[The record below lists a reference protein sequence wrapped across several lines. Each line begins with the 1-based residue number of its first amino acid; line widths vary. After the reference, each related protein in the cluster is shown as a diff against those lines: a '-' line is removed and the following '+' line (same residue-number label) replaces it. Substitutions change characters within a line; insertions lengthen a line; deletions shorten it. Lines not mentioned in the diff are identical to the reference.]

1 MSIKRE
7 VYDPTENYCEVFKI
21 GVISEDINM
30 AIKKKLSEEK
40 EDITD
45 IDDAVCIIVI
55 DKKNRHSILTSQPMY
70 AMQHGGVKKRMCYL
84 RDKNNLQWL
93 YTCKRTSGGD
103 YEAAFKECCH
113 KIPPCPSPRKVDL
126 EGPCPCPSPETSSE
140 R

>member
-21 GVISEDINM
+21 GVISEEINM

-40 EDITD
+40 EDIAD

-55 DKKNRHSILTSQPMY
+55 DKKNRHSILTSEPMD
-70 AMQHGGVKKRMCYL
+70 AMQHGAKKRKCY
-84 RDKNNLQWL
+84 QWDQNKL
-93 YTCKRTSGGD
+93 LWLITCKRTSGGD
-103 YEAAFKECCH
+103 YEAAFKECCLR
-113 KIPPCPSPRKVDL
+113 IPPCPRPRVVPL
-126 EGPCPCPSPETSSE
+126 EGPCPCSSPATSSE